1 MVTTFRSF
9 KKVIHLKNIFQIQ
22 KRLKSQI
29 SFLLLRNNTYDQHFS
44 HSCERSIWQ
53 AHFQPQERRYEKNI
67 SWVQIRCT
75 VQALSITSIEM
86 LMTRTFLNHKRAFS
100 FSKHFPQP
108 YKERMLQA
116 LCLISGETGI
126 EVTFLSIIR
135 KANDKQFFS
144 LVRNLNEL
152 QEILYLSCKK
162 DIHDKHFLLVSREAN
177 MKMAFSFSRKMHMTA
192 ASLSL
197 KRDAYGKECFLSQEI
212 YIMIMFLYHICYNKH
227 PDYYFTI
234 KV

>member
-22 KRLKSQI
+22 ERLTSQI
-29 SFLLLRNNTYDQHFS
+29 FFLLLRNNTYDQYFS

-67 SWVQIRCT
+67 SWLQIRCT
-75 VQALSITSIEM
+75 VQALFVTSVEM

-116 LCLISGETGI
+116 LCLISGETGMEI
-126 EVTFLSIIR
+126 TFLSIIR
-135 KANDKQFFS
+135 KANDRQFFS
-144 LVRNLNEL
+144 LVRKLNEL
-152 QEILYLSCKK
+152 QEILYPSCKK
-162 DIHDKHFLLVSREAN
+162 DIHDKHLLLVSREVN
-177 MKMAFSFSRKMHMTA
+177 IKMAFSFSRKMHMTA

-197 KRDAYGKECFLSQEI
+197 NSDAYGKECFLSQEI
-212 YIMIMFLYHICYNKH
+212 YIMIIFLQHICSNKH
-227 PDYYFTI
+227 PDHYFAV